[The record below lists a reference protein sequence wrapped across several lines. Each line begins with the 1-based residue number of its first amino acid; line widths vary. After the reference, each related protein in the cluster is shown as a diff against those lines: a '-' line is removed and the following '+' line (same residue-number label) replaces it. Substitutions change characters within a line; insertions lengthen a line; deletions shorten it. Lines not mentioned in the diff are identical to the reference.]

1 MESKKLDKSWQALT
15 ASVRND
21 YPDWFSAQLQ
31 AVMRHVFI
39 DLEGIHSDQAV
50 LVSDDFFTYE
60 DMFERTTNRHQ
71 LLQDLEMGF
80 SLFESRDGFGTMDPV
95 TCAREIIRFR

>member
-15 ASVRND
+15 DSIRND

-31 AVMRHVFI
+31 AVMKHVFI
-39 DLEGIHSDQAV
+39 DLEGIHLDQAV
-50 LVSDDFFTYE
+50 LVSDDFLTYE

-71 LLQDLEMGF
+71 LLKDLETGF

-95 TCAREIIRFR
+95 TCAREIIRLR